1 MDAVSSPHGCKPDPI
16 IFRGLKS
23 ISLNDTQQQS
33 LLRLAQ
39 EGISVYSP
47 HTAVDVVPDG
57 MADWLCDIVSG
68 AITALSSS
76 TSLLGLESQS
86 HLSIVYPR
94 LGKDR
99 KVDSSASSILRH
111 TKTTIH
117 PSPSPIP
124 EGFENAGAG
133 RLVTFAEREPLVALL
148 HRIKNA
154 TGNPASISVA
164 IPQSQDLNSITIST
178 VGVCP
183 GSGAGVLMKPGPSGR
198 LPDLLLTGELSHH
211 DALAAIEQGSVVVT
225 LFHSNTERGYLRD
238 VMQRK
243 LTAGLHQ
250 LWKETSMQKGVE
262 GEKATDEQWG
272 DFKVDVSQRD
282 RDPYGIVIL

>member
-1 MDAVSSPHGCKPDPI
+1 
-16 IFRGLKS
+16 
-23 ISLNDTQQQS
+23 
-33 LLRLAQ
+33 
-39 EGISVYSP
+39 
-47 HTAVDVVPDG
+47 

-68 AITALSSS
+68 VITVPSSS
-76 TSLLGLESQS
+76 TSLLGSESPSQSQS

-94 LGKDR
+94 LGEDR
-99 KVDSSASSILRH
+99 KVDSSASSIIRH

-148 HRIKNA
+148 HRIKHA

-198 LPDLLLTGELSHH
+198 LPDLLLTGELTHH
-211 DALAAIEQGSVVVT
+211 DALAAIEQGSVVAT

-243 LTAGLHQ
+243 LTAGLQQ

-262 GEKATDEQWG
+262 GEKVTDEQWG